1 MHDAFTLLQSEVA
14 TLFGAIIVFVV
25 FFLIA
30 RLAKVRQLVALAF
43 AMMPLL
49 ITWAALGVASAGVGG

>member
-1 MHDAFTLLQSEVA
+1 MHVALQMLGTEPSLVFAATILLA
-14 TLFGAIIVFVV
+14 V

-30 RLAKVRQLVALAF
+30 RVVEARQPVALAF

-49 ITWAALGVASAGVGG
+49 ITWAVQGATA

>member
-1 MHDAFTLLQSEVA
+1 MVFAATILLA
-14 TLFGAIIVFVV
+14 V

-30 RLAKVRQLVALAF
+30 RVADARQPVALAF

-49 ITWAALGVASAGVGG
+49 LAWAVQGAVA

>member
-1 MHDAFTLLQSEVA
+1 MDALGIDPFEAASLFAATILL
-14 TLFGAIIVFVV
+14 IV

-30 RLAKVRQLVALAF
+30 RVAHARQIVALAF

-49 ITWAALGVASAGVGG
+49 LTWALQGLAASSALAF